1 MSEELIVWPM
11 SFGVEVEV
19 LLGGITVEPAEKATR
34 DYPGCDGCIYY
45 ETVSRRIDGKWTDVT
60 VEITDREH
68 ETLQELLE
76 YDYEKQQREGYED
89 E

>member
-11 SFGVEVEV
+11 SFGVEAEV
-19 LLGGITVEPAEKATR
+19 MLGGITVEPPEKATY

-45 ETVSRRIDGKWTDVT
+45 ETVSRKIDGKWVDVT
-60 VEITDREH
+60 IEISDREH

-76 YDYEKQQREGYED
+76 EEYEKIQREGYEP
-89 E
+89 